1 MTDVPR
7 DPHKAVNFIIE
18 NAPRMAQAKGQRV
31 YLEQFRKSK
40 KALLMNASKS
50 KTVAEREADAYAD
63 AEYIVLLKGLQAAV
77 ETEEELKWMLVAA
90 EARVEL
96 YRTESANARAQDR
109 ATT

>member
-1 MTDVPR
+1 MSDVPR
-7 DPHKAVNFIIE
+7 DPHKAVNFMIE

-40 KALLMNASKS
+40 KALLMNASTA
-50 KTVAEREADAYAD
+50 KTVAEREADAYAHH
-63 AEYIVLLKGLQAAV
+63 EYIDLLHGLQAAV
-77 ETEEELKWMLVAA
+77 ELEEELKWMLVAA

>member
-1 MTDVPR
+1 MSEVPR
-7 DPHKAVNFIIE
+7 DPHKAVNYIIE

-40 KALLMNASKS
+40 KALLMNASGS

-63 AEYIVLLKGLQAAV
+63 PEYIALLKGLQAAV

-109 ATT
+109 ATQ

>member
-1 MTDVPR
+1 M
-7 DPHKAVNFIIE
+7 IE

-40 KALLMNASKS
+40 KALLMNASAA
-50 KTVAEREADAYAD
+50 KTIAERESEAYAHP
-63 AEYIVLLKGLQAAV
+63 EYIELLKGLQAAV
-77 ETEEELKWMLVAA
+77 ELEEELKWMLVAA

-109 ATT
+109 AAQ

>member
-1 MTDVPR
+1 MSDVPR

-18 NAPRMAQAKGQRV
+18 NAPRMAVAKGQRV

-40 KALLMNASKS
+40 KALLMNASKA
-50 KTVAEREADAYAD
+50 KTVAERESDAYAD
-63 AEYIVLLKGLQAAV
+63 SEYIELLKGLQAAV

-109 ATT
+109 ATQ